1 MKNRYIHLIALATLM
16 CLAPAAKT
24 QNGFNIPFSQYGI
37 GLSDMPYN
45 MPSAFSMGGAV
56 FSRSSRNIIN
66 PFNPASYA
74 AIENESFVFD
84 IGLNIQSCVLRND
97 ANRLTDADGNLAYF
111 TIAFPITGWWK
122 TSAGLL
128 PYSTVNYESVQTA
141 FDIQTQSD
149 VKTIYAGHGGV
160 SQIYWGNAFNIGQR
174 LSLGFNLNYLYGNIT
189 RAITYNFQGN
199 DSTYCINSRR
209 QKNTYVSNL
218 LIDLGLQYL
227 QPLGADYTLH
237 IGATART
244 PRNMKVNDHA
254 LSYTYLTYASTE
266 YLFDTIFPQPGES
279 DTYKSQLL
287 QPLAVGFDVLVDLQR
302 KLAGRRQDQRA
313 DHGRF
318 TGLAEPPGMLLQDRQ
333 RKGRRLAGARLRAAD
348 LGAEW
353 KGDPAA
359 GSYWGRIGV
368 SAGLYHN
375 HGRLALAPVA
385 GNPDQPTIIN
395 ETGCGLGFRLPMRK
409 GRSVLTLAL
418 GYSSIGTAQL
428 LRRDVFTV
436 GLSIGSCERWF
447 VKRKYN

>member
-1 MKNRYIHLIALATLM
+1 MKNRYIYLIALATLM

-45 MPSAFSMGGAV
+45 MPYAFSMGGAV

-174 LSLGFNLNYLYGNIT
+174 LSLGINLNYLYGNIT

-287 QPLAVGFDVLVDLQR
+287 QPLAVGLGLGLERNEKWEIDIDGYYSPYSGLQY
-302 KLAGRRQDQRA
+302 KEDPAYNLFGTSA
-313 DHGRF
+313 
-318 TGLAEPPGMLLQDRQ
+318 L
-333 RKGRRLAGARLRAAD
+333 RLTPNWRVA

>member
-1 MKNRYIHLIALATLM
+1 MKNRYIYLIALATLM

-45 MPSAFSMGGAV
+45 MPSAFSMGGTV

-287 QPLAVGFDVLVDLQR
+287 QPLAVGLGLGLERNEKWEIDIDGYYSPYSGLQY
-302 KLAGRRQDQRA
+302 KEDPAYNLFGTSA
-313 DHGRF
+313 
-318 TGLAEPPGMLLQDRQ
+318 L
-333 RKGRRLAGARLRAAD
+333 RLTPNWRVA

>member
-1 MKNRYIHLIALATLM
+1 MKNRYIYLIALATLM

-174 LSLGFNLNYLYGNIT
+174 LSLGFNLNFTATSHEPSPTTSKATTAPIAST
-189 RAITYNFQGN
+189 RADKKTPMSATCS
-199 DSTYCINSRR
+199 STWVCNISSPWVP
-209 QKNTYVSNL
+209 TTLSTLV
-218 LIDLGLQYL
+218 
-227 QPLGADYTLH
+227 QP
-237 IGATART
+237 
-244 PRNMKVNDHA
+244 
-254 LSYTYLTYASTE
+254 
-266 YLFDTIFPQPGES
+266 
-279 DTYKSQLL
+279 
-287 QPLAVGFDVLVDLQR
+287 
-302 KLAGRRQDQRA
+302 
-313 DHGRF
+313 HG
-318 TGLAEPPGMLLQDRQ
+318 
-333 RKGRRLAGARLRAAD
+333 LRA
-348 LGAEW
+348 
-353 KGDPAA
+353 
-359 GSYWGRIGV
+359 
-368 SAGLYHN
+368 
-375 HGRLALAPVA
+375 
-385 GNPDQPTIIN
+385 T
-395 ETGCGLGFRLPMRK
+395 
-409 GRSVLTLAL
+409 
-418 GYSSIGTAQL
+418 
-428 LRRDVFTV
+428 
-436 GLSIGSCERWF
+436 
-447 VKRKYN
+447 

>member
-1 MKNRYIHLIALATLM
+1 MKNRYIHLIALAALM

-56 FSRSSRNIIN
+56 YSRSSRNIIN

-74 AIENESFVFD
+74 SIENESFVFD
-84 IGLNIQSCVLRND
+84 IGINIQSCVLHND

-111 TIAFPITGWWK
+111 TIAFPVTGWWK

-128 PYSTVNYESVQTA
+128 PYSTVNYESVQTT
-141 FDIQTQSD
+141 FDIHTQSD
-149 VKTIYAGHGGV
+149 VKTVYAGHGGV

-174 LSLGFNLNYLYGNIT
+174 LSLGFNINYLYGNIT

-199 DSTYCINSRR
+199 DSTFCINSRR
-209 QKNTYVSNL
+209 QKDTYVSNL
-218 LIDLGLQYL
+218 LIDLGLQYF

-279 DTYKSQLL
+279 DTYKSQLQ
-287 QPLAVGFDVLVDLQR
+287 QPLAVGLGLGLERNEKWEIDIDGYYSPYSGLQY
-302 KLAGRRQDQRA
+302 KEDPAYNLFGTSA
-313 DHGRF
+313 
-318 TGLAEPPGMLLQDRQ
+318 L
-333 RKGRRLAGARLRAAD
+333 RLTPNWRVA

-409 GRSVLTLAL
+409 GRSVLVLAL

>member
-1 MKNRYIHLIALATLM
+1 MKNRYIYLIALATLM

-174 LSLGFNLNYLYGNIT
+174 LSLGINLNYLYGNIT

-287 QPLAVGFDVLVDLQR
+287 QPLAVGLGLGLERNEKWEIDIDGYYSPYSGLQY
-302 KLAGRRQDQRA
+302 KEDPAYNLFGTSA
-313 DHGRF
+313 
-318 TGLAEPPGMLLQDRQ
+318 L
-333 RKGRRLAGARLRAAD
+333 RLTPNWRVA

-418 GYSSIGTAQL
+418 GYSSISTAQL

>member
-1 MKNRYIHLIALATLM
+1 
-16 CLAPAAKT
+16 
-24 QNGFNIPFSQYGI
+24 
-37 GLSDMPYN
+37 
-45 MPSAFSMGGAV
+45 
-56 FSRSSRNIIN
+56 
-66 PFNPASYA
+66 
-74 AIENESFVFD
+74 
-84 IGLNIQSCVLRND
+84 
-97 ANRLTDADGNLAYF
+97 
-111 TIAFPITGWWK
+111 
-122 TSAGLL
+122 
-128 PYSTVNYESVQTA
+128 
-141 FDIQTQSD
+141 
-149 VKTIYAGHGGV
+149 
-160 SQIYWGNAFNIGQR
+160 
-174 LSLGFNLNYLYGNIT
+174 
-189 RAITYNFQGN
+189 
-199 DSTYCINSRR
+199 
-209 QKNTYVSNL
+209 
-218 LIDLGLQYL
+218 
-227 QPLGADYTLH
+227 
-237 IGATART
+237 
-244 PRNMKVNDHA
+244 MKVNDHA

-287 QPLAVGFDVLVDLQR
+287 QPLAVGLGLGLERNEKWEIDIDGYYSPYSGLQY
-302 KLAGRRQDQRA
+302 KEDPAYNLFGTSA
-313 DHGRF
+313 
-318 TGLAEPPGMLLQDRQ
+318 L
-333 RKGRRLAGARLRAAD
+333 RLTPNWRVA

-359 GSYWGRIGV
+359 SSYWGRIGV

>member
-1 MKNRYIHLIALATLM
+1 MKNRYIYLIALAALM

-24 QNGFNIPFSQYGI
+24 QNGFNIPFSQYGV

-287 QPLAVGFDVLVDLQR
+287 QPLAVGLGLGLERNEKWEIDIDGYYSPYSGLQY
-302 KLAGRRQDQRA
+302 KEDPAYNLFGTSA
-313 DHGRF
+313 
-318 TGLAEPPGMLLQDRQ
+318 L
-333 RKGRRLAGARLRAAD
+333 RLTPNWRVA

>member
-1 MKNRYIHLIALATLM
+1 MKNRYIYLIALATLM

-237 IGATART
+237 IGVTART

-287 QPLAVGFDVLVDLQR
+287 QPLAVGLGLGLERNEKWEIDIDGYYSPYSGLQY
-302 KLAGRRQDQRA
+302 KEDPAYNLFGTSA
-313 DHGRF
+313 
-318 TGLAEPPGMLLQDRQ
+318 L
-333 RKGRRLAGARLRAAD
+333 RLTPNWRVA